1 MKEFP
6 IARTTDRVVVGTD
19 EGIGDGNALDTTD
32 DGLDLPIAAMEQRIG
47 LLASH
52 SSQSHVCLYY
62 FVTSTMTA

>member
-1 MKEFP
+1 M
-6 IARTTDRVVVGTD
+6 ARTTDRVVVGTD

-52 SSQSHVCLYY
+52 SSQSHVCLH
-62 FVTSTMTA
+62 FVTSMTA